1 MKGVEGVGCNS
12 EGWKVKVVR
21 WRNVEREKRS
31 TIKKIFT
38 KKIFTKK
45 NWQKNIYKN
54 KKGNKHKYCNIH
66 NNVE

>member
-31 TIKKIFT
+31 TIKK
-38 KKIFTKK
+38 FTKK
-45 NWQKNIYKN
+45 NWQKNIYKKNIYKN
-54 KKGNKHKYCNIH
+54 KKSNNNKYCNMQ